1 MNYHLNVTQEDMR
14 LHQYYGKIRLKIGQN
29 EGSWV
34 ESLVN
39 GTMPN
44 WHLFGHYGSDNIVFK
59 LIQSLHMWT
68 CDQEYCIYIG
78 DGLED

>member
-14 LHQYYGKIRLKIGQN
+14 LHQYYGKIRLKIDQN
-29 EGSWV
+29 EGNWV

-39 GTMPN
+39 NAMLN
-44 WHLFGHYGSDNIVFK
+44 WHLFGHYGSGNIVFK

-68 CDQEYCIYIG
+68 RDQEYRIYIG
-78 DGLED
+78 DGLGD